1 MVRTSVS
8 RWLRNNLPDWA
19 NFKVASSAKYLGFL
33 IGPGAGAKMWEGP
46 MKKLENRILAI
57 KNGQASLALN
67 AITYNTRVVP
77 VTSYVAQLVP
87 LPDSFQ
93 ERFGMLCVLRCPN
106 CMRHSDF
113 FELYKY
119 GGPKLRS
126 ISVARTAACSDHH
139 TSIPDLLAVLAAACV

>member
-1 MVRTSVS
+1 MS

-19 NFKVASSAKYLGFL
+19 NFKVASSAKYLGFF
-33 IGPGAGAKMWEGP
+33 ISPGAGAKMWEGP

-87 LPDSFQ
+87 LPESFQ
-93 ERFGMLCVLRCPN
+93 ERFGMLSVLRCPN

-126 ISVARTAACSDHH
+126 ISVACTAALTRTASKTISD
-139 TSIPDLLAVLAAACV
+139 